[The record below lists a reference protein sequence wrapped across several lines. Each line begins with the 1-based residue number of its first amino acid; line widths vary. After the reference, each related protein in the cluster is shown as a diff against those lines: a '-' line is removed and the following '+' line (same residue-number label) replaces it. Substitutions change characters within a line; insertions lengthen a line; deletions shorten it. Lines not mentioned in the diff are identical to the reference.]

1 MLKCRNK
8 KQSHADYS
16 KVNVMCS
23 LSNHIANSEESEGFL
38 ASLEMTA
45 KTQKKRRGGSVA
57 ARSAATLPPPFKSC
71 SRVIPQRSKE
81 SFLSITLKKLAL
93 FCICI
98 SFLSICSYGQELR
111 AVKGLNGKWGF
122 VGETGT
128 EVIPFKYD
136 EVGDFS
142 EGLARVK
149 KDRSG
154 YWGFIDKTGKEIIP
168 LKYLDVGD
176 FSEGLARVQG
186 MNRKWWSG
194 DWNWGFIDK
203 TGKMIIP
210 VIYDAAGNFSE
221 GLARVKYNGRW
232 GFINKAGNAVISF
245 EYKDAKDFSE
255 GLAQVKIKRK
265 WGYIDKEGREV
276 IPNVPT
282 PDIAN
287 NIVPKDTDNKQPNNP
302 VVVPNV
308 VVNPDFP
315 ESSSPQKFQFGI
327 AGGWYF
333 TNEVVKYEGKDYY
346 TNDYLPGFQLGFV
359 GNVPLGK
366 YLALQPALLYAQQRA
381 VERSDYEYEK
391 RIINHLQLPIN
402 LQVKLGKMPIWLQAG
417 PYFGYAVGGKY
428 KWKEEVGE
436 GEFESGSKN
445 IKIGNS
451 KDDEFKPFDC
461 GISSGI
467 ALKTGNIQF
476 TLNSMVGLANTSTS
490 ENKKVKE
497 KTNGVSFSVTYFL
510 GR

>member
-16 KVNVMCS
+16 K
-23 LSNHIANSEESEGFL
+23 
-38 ASLEMTA
+38 
-45 KTQKKRRGGSVA
+45 
-57 ARSAATLPPPFKSC
+57 
-71 SRVIPQRSKE
+71 E
-81 SFLSITLKKLAL
+81 SFLSITLKKLVL

-111 AVKGLNGKWGF
+111 PVKGQNYKWGF
-122 VGETGT
+122 VDEIGK
-128 EVIPFKYD
+128 EVIPFKYK
-136 EVGDFS
+136 EVGEFSEGLARVRSKNKWGFIDKTGLMRIPAWYSAAGDFS

-149 KDRSG
+149 RKKDDFYR
-154 YWGFIDKTGKEIIP
+154 YGFIGKTGKVIIP
-168 LKYLDVGD
+168 FIYEDVGY
-176 FSEGLARVQG
+176 FS
-186 MNRKWWSG
+186 
-194 DWNWGFIDK
+194 D
-203 TGKMIIP
+203 
-210 VIYDAAGNFSE
+210 
-221 GLARVKYNGRW
+221 GLARVKYNGKW
-232 GFINKAGNAVISF
+232 GFIDKIGYVVISF
-245 EYKDAKDFSE
+245 KYDDAKDFSE
-255 GLAQVKIKRK
+255 GLAQVKIKRN

-276 IPNVPT
+276 FPT
-282 PDIAN
+282 PATVQEAVITY
-287 NIVPKDTDNKQPNNP
+287 VPITEVTSNKQQNNSAA
-302 VVVPNV
+302 VPNV
-308 VVNPDFP
+308 VINPDLP
-315 ESSSPQKFQFGI
+315 ASSPPQKFQFGI
-327 AGGWYF
+327 TGGWYY
-333 TNEVVKYEGKDYY
+333 TNEVVMYDGKNYS

-381 VERSDYEYEK
+381 VERADYEYEK
-391 RIINHLQLPIN
+391 RIVNHLQLPVN

-451 KDDEFKPFDC
+451 KNDEFKPLDC

-476 TLNSMVGLANTSTS
+476 SLNSMVGLANTSTN

-497 KTNGVSFSVTYFL
+497 KTNGVSFSVGYFL